1 VTHAMRKRINRM
13 LGEHG
18 LAQLDDP
25 GLHGQL
31 AYLVRDHDHFRSL
44 LITAPPE
51 HRGLMYDAWAP
62 NLRFKAHTLEQ
73 YLMEARAD
81 AEARQ
86 LPIQAEDG
94 TLKPYNVAE
103 IHSDVTRTN
112 SDELGRASTANL
124 YIADTTPHRD
134 SDELG
139 QNSDFTRTNSDALD
153 PFSS

>member
-1 VTHAMRKRINRM
+1 MTHAMRKRINRM

-51 HRGLMYDAWAP
+51 HRSLMYDAWAP
-62 NLRFKAHTLEQ
+62 NLRFKARTLEQ
-73 YLMEARAD
+73 YLTEARAD

-86 LPIQAEDG
+86 LPIQTEDG
-94 TLKPYNVAE
+94 TLKEYRVPEVKSNAIYQETGAV
-103 IHSDVTRTN
+103 
-112 SDELGRASTANL
+112 
-124 YIADTTPHRD
+124 
-134 SDELG
+134 
-139 QNSDFTRTNSDALD
+139 
-153 PFSS
+153 SSEQSLPTDWEPAGEG